1 MQIQVNSSNQ
11 IDGSIRLEEWVRST
25 LESSLERYE
34 DDLTRIEVHLRDE
47 NGAKPGPHDKR
58 CQMEARP
65 KGHQP
70 ISVSHT
76 ATSLEQAVEGATTKL
91 DHALDHLFGKLRSKR
106 VVLEVNEE
114 IEE

>member
-11 IDGSIRLEEWVRST
+11 IQGNARLNDWVRST
-25 LESSLERYE
+25 LESGLERFE
-34 DDLTRIEVHLRDE
+34 DDLTRVEVHLSDD

-65 KGHQP
+65 KGHPP

-76 ATSLEQAVEGATTKL
+76 AGSLDHAVDGATTKL
-91 DHALDHLFGKLRSKR
+91 NHALDHFYGKLRSKR
-106 VVLEVNEE
+106 GTLELAEPE
-114 IEE
+114 DE